1 MEVKDLT
8 LRIAYFRNRN
18 DLSARE
24 LSLLIGKHGGYINK
38 LESKD
43 FNLPTSVLLKNLE
56 TLNVSCEEFFAENF
70 MTYKT
75 DKELAST
82 FEKLSADNKKMI
94 LELMKNLK

>member
-43 FNLPTSVLLKNLE
+43 FNLPTSV
-56 TLNVSCEEFFAENF
+56 
-70 MTYKT
+70 
-75 DKELAST
+75 
-82 FEKLSADNKKMI
+82 
-94 LELMKNLK
+94 

>member
-1 MEVKDLT
+1 MDLDI
-8 LRIAYFRNRN
+8 LVQRIGYFRNKKN
-18 DLSARE
+18 LSARE

-43 FNLPTSVLLKNLE
+43 FNLPTSVLLKILE

-82 FEKLSADNKKMI
+82 FE
-94 LELMKNLK
+94 LMKNLK

>member
-1 MEVKDLT
+1 MDLDI
-8 LRIAYFRNRN
+8 LVQRIGYFRNKKN
-18 DLSARE
+18 LSARE

-43 FNLPTSVLLKNLE
+43 FNLPTSVLLKILE

-75 DKELAST
+75 DKELGST
-82 FEKLSADNKKMI
+82 FEKWSADNKKMI
-94 LELMKNLK
+94 LDLMKNLK

>member
-1 MEVKDLT
+1 M
-8 LRIAYFRNRN
+8 
-18 DLSARE
+18 
-24 LSLLIGKHGGYINK
+24 
-38 LESKD
+38 
-43 FNLPTSVLLKNLE
+43 PTSVLLKILE

>member
-1 MEVKDLT
+1 MDLDI
-8 LRIAYFRNRN
+8 LVQRIGYFRNKKN
-18 DLSARE
+18 LSARE

-43 FNLPTSVLLKNLE
+43 FNLPTSVLLKILE
-56 TLNVSCEEFFAENF
+56 TLNVSSDEFFAENF

>member
-1 MEVKDLT
+1 MDLDI
-8 LRIAYFRNRN
+8 LVQRIGYFRNN
-18 DLSARE
+18 KNLSARE

-43 FNLPTSVLLKNLE
+43 FNLPTSVLLKILE

-75 DKELAST
+75 EKELAST